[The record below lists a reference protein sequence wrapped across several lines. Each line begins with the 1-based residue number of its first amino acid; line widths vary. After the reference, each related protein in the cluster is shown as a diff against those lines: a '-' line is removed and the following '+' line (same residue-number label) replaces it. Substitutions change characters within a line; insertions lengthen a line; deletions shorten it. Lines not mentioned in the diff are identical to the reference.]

1 MNCKS
6 RWELLVSTGLIV
18 EKKGTDVLAII
29 YTVQVLLKRVVA
41 SPLGALGVLAVQF
54 PCLHA

>member
-29 YTVQVLLKRVVA
+29 YTVQVLLKRVVV